1 MFNIFPVQ
9 LTVMNIFQYKKRT
22 RILSHRYN
30 VIFINKKKSAQK
42 YGKNGNKH
50 LRTNGKYKPVL
61 TDMSFLLIHLF
72 IHLPYWF
79 NFRSICLSTLC
90 G

>member
-22 RILSHRYN
+22 RILSHRYT
-30 VIFINKKKSAQK
+30 VIFINKKESAQK
-42 YGKNGNKH
+42 YGKNGNKYP
-50 LRTNGKYKPVL
+50 RTNGKYKPVL
-61 TDMSFLLIHLF
+61 TDMSFLLIDLF
-72 IHLPYWF
+72 IHLLYWF